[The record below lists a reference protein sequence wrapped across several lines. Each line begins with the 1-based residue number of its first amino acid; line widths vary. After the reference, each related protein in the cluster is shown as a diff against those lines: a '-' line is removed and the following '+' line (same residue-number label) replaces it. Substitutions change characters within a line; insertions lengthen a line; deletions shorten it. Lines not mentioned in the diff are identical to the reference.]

1 MIYVIHFIYQ
11 LCMISNK
18 MWDEKRYLRE
28 NSSRELSKLAYRP
41 FRSCIVWLTE
51 YRTKRLLYIGSINK
65 RLFSLDFLSAKN
77 QSIDGARLE
86 EISTCWDRQPV
97 TFITNMAAVS
107 RAIRFSSS
115 VISYTFCE
123 LSVWTSAKHKQINH
137 GTCYIS

>member
-1 MIYVIHFIYQ
+1 
-11 LCMISNK
+11 MISNK

-86 EISTCWDRQPV
+86 EISTC
-97 TFITNMAAVS
+97 
-107 RAIRFSSS
+107 
-115 VISYTFCE
+115 
-123 LSVWTSAKHKQINH
+123 
-137 GTCYIS
+137 